1 VSGQK
6 PREIA
11 AQVLDQALA
20 QDLSPTAEAR
30 GQTPSRLVHPPFS
43 DARPRVFVE
52 EILEAKLA
60 GAHLAPVDRGLC
72 QELVF
77 GVIRWGA
84 TLDWLVSQRIKHQ
97 FPTSRLRNLLCLGLY
112 QIFWLERIPHHA
124 AVHETVELAK
134 HTGFGAQT
142 GFVNALLRGYLREY
156 EATKVRLAEL
166 KISDPPLGFSH
177 PAWLVS
183 RWRNQWDAQNVATLM
198 EWNNTPPKTFAR
210 VNLLKTEPG
219 PLLALWRDEG
229 VEYDFSRSDWFEE
242 NLVFELK
249 SHPPLRG
256 LGSFQKGFFYVQDP
270 GTLLAVHIL
279 APQPGETILDLC
291 AAPGGKLTYAAQR
304 MLNKGRLVA
313 YDPSPGR
320 RKLIQENCLR
330 LGVTCAEIVS
340 ELPLSSSPGRF
351 DRILVDAPCSNTGV
365 MRRRVDLRWRIRIEE
380 VERLRGVQLELLRQ
394 ATSLLKPRGVLVYS
408 TCSLEQE
415 ENRDVI
421 SQFLRE
427 RNEFEMEEERQLVPF
442 HDKVD
447 GAYVACLKASS

>member
-1 VSGQK
+1 MSGQK

-20 QDLSPTAEAR
+20 QDLSPTAGAR
-30 GQTPSRLVHPPFS
+30 AQTLSKPAHSPFG
-43 DARPRVFVE
+43 DARPRIFIE
-52 EILEAKLA
+52 EILETKLA

-72 QELVF
+72 QELVY
-77 GVIRWGA
+77 GVIRWSA
-84 TLDWLVSQRIKHQ
+84 TLDWLIGQRIKHQ
-97 FPTSRLRNLLCLGLY
+97 FPALRLRNLLCLGLY
-112 QIFWLERIPHHA
+112 QIFWLDRIPHHA

-134 HTGFGAQT
+134 HSGFGAQT

-156 EATKVRLAEL
+156 PATKVRLAEL
-166 KISDPPLGFSH
+166 KVADPPLGFSH
-177 PAWLVS
+177 PGWLVS
-183 RWRNQWDAQNVATLM
+183 RWRNQWDAQSVATLM

-219 PLLALWRDEG
+219 QLLALWRDEG
-229 VEYDFSRSDWFEE
+229 VEYDFSRSDWFED

-256 LGSFQKGFFYVQDP
+256 LGSFQQGFFYVQDP
-270 GTLLAVHIL
+270 STLLAVHLIG
-279 APQPGETILDLC
+279 AQPGETILDLC
-291 AAPGGKLTYAAQR
+291 AAPGGKLTYTAQR

-313 YDPSPGR
+313 YDQSPER

-330 LGVTCAEIVS
+330 LGITCTEIVS
-340 ELPLSSSPGRF
+340 ELPHTSGPSRF

-365 MRRRVDLRWRIRIEE
+365 MRRRVDLRWRIRLEE
-380 VERLRGVQLELLRQ
+380 VERLRGIQLELLRQ
-394 ATSLLKPRGVLVYS
+394 VASLLKPRGVLVYS

-421 SQFLRE
+421 VQFLRE
-427 RNEFEMEEERQLVPF
+427 QNEFELDEERQLLPF
-442 HDKVD
+442 RDKVD
-447 GAYVACLKASS
+447 GAYVARLKAAG